1 MYRVGTG
8 FDVHR
13 LVEGRKLIL
22 GGIEVPHS
30 KGLLGHSDA
39 DALLHAIS
47 DAVLGA
53 LALGDIGQWY
63 PDTDPEHKGADS
75 SQLLLGILESKYLKP
90 WELVNLDCTVIAQ
103 EPKLMAYI
111 PSMRKKI
118 ADLFAVSINQV
129 SIKATTFEKMGS
141 LGNGEGIAAQANLML
156 KKREAE

>member
-13 LVEGRKLIL
+13 LVSGRKLIL
-22 GGIEVPHS
+22 GGIEIPHS

-39 DALLHAIS
+39 DALLHATS

-63 PDTDPEHKGADS
+63 PDTAAEHKDADS
-75 SQLLLGILESKYLKP
+75 SELLLGILNSKYLKD

-118 ADLFAVSINQV
+118 SDLFGVSINQV

-141 LGNGEGIAAQANLML
+141 LGNGEGIAAQANLMI
-156 KKREAE
+156 KRKEA